1 MKIYVGNLSSA
12 LTEDQLL
19 DVFSDFGEVRSASII
34 ADRVSGEPKGFG
46 FVEMPVETDAVDAI
60 QALDES
66 PLSGKNIKV
75 NKARERGGRR
85 RYQSRQN

>member
-66 PLSGKNIKV
+66 PLNGKNIRV

-85 RYQSRQN
+85 RYQPRQN

>member
-1 MKIYVGNLSSA
+1 MKIYVGNLPHT

-19 DVFSDFGEVRSASII
+19 DVFSDFGDVESANIV

-46 FVEMPVETDAVDAI
+46 FVEMPDEMDAVDAI
-60 QALDES
+60 KALDES
-66 PLSGKNIKV
+66 SLSGRNIKV

-85 RYQSRQN
+85 RYHQTRH